1 MSNTLLKIAL
11 VATGLLVAQQVQAA
25 GFSAAFGPLRTLAAT
40 TTGAVSATS
49 SAENFCIAL
58 SGSDLARA
66 DLAAFGADA
75 TQSWD
80 I

>member
-49 SAENFCIAL
+49 GAENFCIAL
-58 SGSDLARA
+58 SGSDLARI
-66 DLAAFGADA
+66 DLAPFGADA
-75 TQSWD
+75 TQNWD